1 MKAGGKIGKKNFP
14 WLKFPAI
21 QYLMLAQIML
31 KIHLYIYFWTISM
44 QCTIKCNIH
53 MTVWIGRG
61 KIFTKLTL
69 TIPGIW

>member
-1 MKAGGKIGKKNFP
+1 MVKKFSLVKISSYTVLN
-14 WLKFPAI
+14 A
-21 QYLMLAQIML
+21 AQIML
-31 KIHLYIYFWTISM
+31 KIHLYIYFWTSM

-53 MTVWIGRG
+53 TTVWIGRG